1 MVRIVIYALLGY
13 VSGSVLYARFW
24 AKILKKEDITLKSGD
39 RNPGTTNAFKYGGF
53 LCGFLT
59 LVCDILKGFIPVKL
73 YLMGGDEFAIFD
85 WRFALVLCAPVVGHV
100 FPVFYNFSGGKGI
113 AATFGVL
120 LGLLPVFEPVFIM
133 ALSFIFFSLILKIS
147 PHFYRTIVSY
157 IAALLA
163 LGVFGANKDL
173 ASVAI
178 GFSIISIAV
187 GYRLYKSPEE
197 RKKVRINLLWMR

>member
-1 MVRIVIYALLGY
+1 M
-13 VSGSVLYARFW
+13 
-24 AKILKKEDITLKSGD
+24 
-39 RNPGTTNAFKYGGF
+39 
-53 LCGFLT
+53 
-59 LVCDILKGFIPVKL
+59 
-73 YLMGGDEFAIFD
+73 
-85 WRFALVLCAPVVGHV
+85 
-100 FPVFYNFSGGKGI
+100 
-113 AATFGVL
+113 L

-197 RKKVRINLLWMR
+197 REKVRINLLWMR

>member
-39 RNPGTTNAFKYGGF
+39 RNPGTTNAFMYGGF